1 MSTAPT
7 GASGSTAPPGGGIS
21 GAQQRAA
28 QRERWDTLS
37 EWPLVV
43 AALAFLA
50 AYAIPILHPALPR
63 WLGVLCWWTT
73 WLTWLMFVLDYLV
86 RLVLAESRRTFV
98 LRHWL
103 DLIVIALPLLRPLRL
118 LRLVPL
124 LSVINRRATT
134 RLQGRVAT
142 YVVGGAL
149 LLAFVGALAE
159 LNAERNAPGATIVN
173 FGDAIWWATTTM
185 TTVGYGDTYPVTVIG
200 RWVAAALMVGGVA
213 LLGTVTATFASW
225 LVDRVSTVSSNE
237 AELRATVARLEEKL
251 DLLIE
256 QRSTGSPG

>member
-1 MSTAPT
+1 MAPE
-7 GASGSTAPPGGGIS
+7 GSANTLS
-21 GAQQRAA
+21 QRAA
-28 QRERWDTLS
+28 VRKRWDTLS
-37 EWPLVV
+37 EWPLMV

-50 AYAIPILHPALPR
+50 AYAIPILHPGLPR
-63 WLGVLCWWTT
+63 WLGALCWWTT
-73 WLTWLMFVLDYLV
+73 WITWLLFVLDYLV
-86 RLVLAESRRTFV
+86 RLMLAESRRAFV

-103 DLIVIALPLLRPLRL
+103 DLIVIALPMLRPLRL

-134 RLQGRVAT
+134 RLQGQVAT

-149 LLAFVGALAE
+149 LLAFIGALAE
-159 LNAERNAPGATIVN
+159 LSAERHAPGATIVN

-185 TTVGYGDTYPVTVIG
+185 TTVGYGDTYPVTVNG
-200 RWVAAALMVGGVA
+200 RWVAAALMIGGVA

-237 AELRATVARLEEKL
+237 EELRATVARLEAKL
-251 DLLIE
+251 DILIE
-256 QRSTGSPG
+256 QRSTGSAGTPG